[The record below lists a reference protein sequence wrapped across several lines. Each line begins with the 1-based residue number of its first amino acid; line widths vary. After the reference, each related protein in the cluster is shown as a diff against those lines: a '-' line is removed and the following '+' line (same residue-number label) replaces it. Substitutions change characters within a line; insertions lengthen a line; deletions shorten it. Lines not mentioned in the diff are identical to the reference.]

1 MSGSIGL
8 RQYLAKNMLHK
19 QPGFYEKLASY
30 IENDFSEGQMYRA
43 GEQDFPDAEISASLN
58 SVSVFAQQPTT
69 WRTFLELF
77 GREHT
82 EYLWSIRQRRTTRF
96 LGRERKQK
104 TLDEML
110 QA

>member
-1 MSGSIGL
+1 MYERIGPREI
-8 RQYLAKNMLHK
+8 RQRKQIHK

-30 IENDFSEGQMYRA
+30 IEASLSEVEMYRA
-43 GEQDFPDAEISASLN
+43 GEQDFPHAEISASLT

-69 WRTFLELF
+69 WRTFLEFF

-96 LGRERKQK
+96 LGQERKQK